1 MRVEKELMRGAGPM
15 AVMQL
20 LSSGEKYGYELVEA
34 LSKRSGGVLAMGQS
48 TLYPLLYNLEAK
60 ETRRLTVWTIRGR
73 GSDGITD
80 SPAWEHDDWHMTART
95 GRRCWRRCRGW
106 DLAASRRREARHDN
120 KNSRVRVRRIMNY
133 PDSVCHDGCV
143 VGLAQPST
151 QRLRR
156 VYCRKRHR

>member
-60 ETRRLTVWTIRGR
+60 ELVASRVDDSGPRKRRYYRLTGKGTRRLAH
-73 GSDGITD
+73 D
-80 SPAWEHDDWHMTART
+80 SKNWEALLEAMQGLGFGGEPAP
-95 GRRCWRRCRGW
+95 GG
-106 DLAASRRREARHDN
+106 AA
-120 KNSRVRVRRIMNY
+120 
-133 PDSVCHDGCV
+133 
-143 VGLAQPST
+143 
-151 QRLRR
+151 
-156 VYCRKRHR
+156 